1 MNIVHF
7 LLETFFF
14 ILVGAAL
21 MRSWMNYLRIQMS
34 VQPGRFVMA
43 VTDWVVKPVR
53 KVLPKPLLDSRL
65 DWGSLM
71 SAILLSIAFSGIV
84 LSLWAPSTMVSP
96 VAWLL
101 AILLQAGKF
110 LLMVVLRGLMIILL
124 IYAVLS
130 WVQPQ
135 APAMGVL
142 HRFSEPLLRPI
153 RKVVPAIGGVDL
165 SVLILV
171 ILLQVIMMAL
181 NL

>member
-1 MNIVHF
+1 MRIALF

-21 MRSWMNYLRIQMS
+21 MRSWMNYLRVQMS

-43 VTDWVVKPVR
+43 ITNWIVKPVR
-53 KVLPKPLLDSRL
+53 KVLPKPLLDSRW

-71 SAILLSIAFSGIV
+71 SAILLSIAYSGILLALISSSASV
-84 LSLWAPSTMVSP
+84 AP

-101 AILLQAGKF
+101 AILIQAGKF

-135 APAMGVL
+135 SPAMGVL

-153 RKVVPAIGGVDL
+153 RKVVPTIGGVDL